1 MLDRIQ
7 IKGYKSIRD
16 LNLALRPVNILIGSN
31 GVGKSN
37 FISFFKLV
45 NNIYERRLQSY
56 TMRNR
61 AESLLY
67 YGVKR
72 TAEIYGCLSSSDSV
86 YMFELSP
93 RDDGSMFLAEERT
106 KKVLSVIPGYMC
118 INGYKELWKVAM
130 CIISM
135 THPKDLPC
143 VPLQRSMT
151 TGY

>member
-106 KKVLSVIPGYMC
+106 ESEGRDLFI
-118 INGYKELWKVAM
+118 KELWKVAM